1 MILRPAGDPPP
12 PSDPRLRAV
21 FDFLDARPDVFD
33 WDPAR
38 AGLDVRC
45 ANVVRGVPNRARI
58 KAFTPD
64 ANVLVL
70 FVYKDSQVP
79 FSDDRF
85 SYGAALMKRGV
96 DEAVL
101 AAIFAFALGGL
112 DPDQRPRDL
121 RKTFPYTVPK

>member
-1 MILRPAGDPPP
+1 MIEGGGLP

-21 FDFLDARPDVFD
+21 FELLSARPEVFH
-33 WDPAR
+33 WDRDR

-45 ANVVRGVPNRARI
+45 ANSHQGITNRARI

-70 FVYKDSQVP
+70 FLYKDSQVP

-85 SYGAALMKRGV
+85 AYGAAVLKRGL
-96 DEAVL
+96 DQN
-101 AAIFAFALGGL
+101 AASEVVEFALSGL
-112 DPDQRPRDL
+112 DPARRPRDVK
-121 RKTFPYTVPK
+121 KTIPYTVPR